1 MNALAN
7 RSGLSSLARQI
18 ALALISVSRAV
29 EPASQKECQMK
40 KFSFLYIRDL
50 TKRIHTFRHTRQ
62 STRHAADRGSAPRS
76 APCSQSSL
84 TRQASCHQHN
94 IHILFLT
101 LLPARVCTPARQ
113 LVHGAHIPAL
123 ERRAGM
129 YRGYDSV
136 IRSMEE
142 GVDPPAASVCAN
154 HPHSDMARATPLT
167 GSLKDPRGRRCQ
179 ARKTLAQEAAA
190 RRCYSKVSG
199 PSWPLGALG
208 GNWLWVGIVGSRI
221 KLGERGLGGKQHSG
235 HGRLGAHL

>member
-1 MNALAN
+1 MLK
-7 RSGLSSLARQI
+7 SLILYLHQI
-18 ALALISVSRAV
+18 LQREYTRFDTPRTHGRA
-29 EPASQKECQMK
+29 
-40 KFSFLYIRDL
+40 
-50 TKRIHTFRHTRQ
+50 
-62 STRHAADRGSAPRS
+62 RHAAVHSELPALNTQASPHASTPHAVADLSITYT
-76 APCSQSSL
+76 SSL
-84 TRQASCHQHN
+84 SCSCPHSRTAARTRRTHKA
-94 IHILFLT
+94 
-101 LLPARVCTPARQ
+101 V
-113 LVHGAHIPAL
+113 PAL